1 MIGASREALAAGR
14 ENLESLTDNTSV
26 DTVKLAE
33 ELAAVTALL
42 NREVSLRRT
51 LTDPSRSGQDKAQ
64 LIASLLGGQVSG
76 ETVDLVSGLVRS
88 RWSGARDLVDA
99 VEELSAYAEIV
110 AADKAGKLDNVED
123 EVFRFG
129 RIVAGSYELRSAL
142 TEPKATAEAKAELV
156 KKLLGGRAEAASVR
170 LITTLVVHPRGRS
183 LEQGLDAYSKL
194 AAARRDRVVAEV
206 TTAVPLL
213 DSQKER
219 LSAALT
225 RLYGRQVHLNID
237 IDPEVRGGVRVQIGD
252 EIIDGT
258 VSSRLEGA
266 RQALEG

>member
-14 ENLESLTDNTSV
+14 QNLDSLTDDTSV
-26 DTVKLAE
+26 DVVKLAE
-33 ELAAVTALL
+33 ELTAVTALL
-42 NREVSLRRT
+42 DREVSLRRV

-64 LIASLLGGQVSG
+64 LVGSLLAGQVSG

-88 RWSGARDLVDA
+88 RWSGGRDLVDT
-99 VEELSAYAEIV
+99 VEELSAYAEII
-110 AADKAGKLDNVED
+110 AAEKAGTLDDVED
-123 EVFRFG
+123 ELFRFG
-129 RIVAGSYELRSAL
+129 RIVSGSHELRSAL
-142 TEPKATAEAKAELV
+142 TEPKAGKADKAALIA
-156 KKLLGGRAEAASVR
+156 KLLGGRANAATGR
-170 LITTLVVHPRGRS
+170 LVTALVTNPRGRS
-183 LEQGLDAYSKL
+183 LEQGLESYSKL
-194 AAARRDRVVAEV
+194 AAARRDRVVARV
-206 TTAVPLL
+206 TTAVPLS

-219 LSAALT
+219 LSGALG

-237 IDPEVRGGVRVQIGD
+237 IDPQVRGGVRVQIGD

>member
-26 DTVKLAE
+26 DAVKLAE
-33 ELAAVTALL
+33 ELASVTTLL
-42 NREVSLRRT
+42 DREVSLRRL
-51 LTDPSRSGQDKAQ
+51 LTDPSRSGEDKAR

-88 RWSGARDLVDA
+88 RWSGSRDLVDG
-99 VEELSAYAEIV
+99 VEELSAYAEVI
-110 AADKAGKLDNVED
+110 AADKATKLDNVED
-123 EVFRFG
+123 ELFRFG
-129 RIVAGSYELRSAL
+129 RIVSGSHELRGAL
-142 TEPKATAEAKAELV
+142 TEPKATASAKAELV
-156 KKLLGGRAEAASVR
+156 KKLLGARAEAATVR
-170 LITTLVVHPRGRS
+170 LVTTLVAHPRGRS

-194 AAARRDRVVAEV
+194 AAARRDRMVAEV
-206 TTAVPLL
+206 TTAVPLS

-219 LSAALT
+219 LTAALT
-225 RLYGRQVHLNID
+225 RLYGRPVHLNID
-237 IDPEVRGGVRVQIGD
+237 IDPEVLGGVQVKIGD
-252 EIIDGT
+252 EVIDGT